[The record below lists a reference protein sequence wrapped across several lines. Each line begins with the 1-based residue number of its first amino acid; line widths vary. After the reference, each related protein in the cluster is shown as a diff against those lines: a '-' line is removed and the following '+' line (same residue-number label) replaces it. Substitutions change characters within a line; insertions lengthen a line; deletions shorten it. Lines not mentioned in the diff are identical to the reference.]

1 LQEQNFGLMGANQ
14 HPQEVRRR
22 LSFERRVDRI
32 ANARSVTFGLAMT
45 FFVLA
50 LVGGIVMRIA
60 DSHNFPSVGLAT
72 WWALQTVTTVGYG
85 DVVPTTTV
93 GKFVGG
99 IEMVIGISLI
109 SLLTAA
115 VTSTVIQRG
124 EAAAKEEDRI
134 RDGQTK
140 QTIIEGLAQVNDR
153 LSRIESELGKS

>member
-1 LQEQNFGLMGANQ
+1 MEHRAN
-14 HPQEVRRR
+14 
-22 LSFERRVDRI
+22 RI
-32 ANARSVTFGLAMT
+32 ANSRYVTFGLAIT
-45 FFVLA
+45 FFALA
-50 LVGGIVMRIA
+50 LVGGIVMRVV

-85 DVVPTTTV
+85 DVVPTTTTGKIV
-93 GKFVGG
+93 GS

-134 RDGQTK
+134 RDEQTSK
-140 QTIIEGLAQVNDR
+140 TIIDGLAQVDDR
-153 LSRIESELGKS
+153 LSRIESELGKA

>member
-1 LQEQNFGLMGANQ
+1 LREQNFGLMGAKQ
-14 HPQEVRRR
+14 HSPVRRG
-22 LSFERRVDRI
+22 LVERRASRI

-45 FFVLA
+45 FFALA
-50 LVGGIVMRIA
+50 LVGGIVMRVV

-93 GKFVGG
+93 GKVVGG

-124 EAAAKEEDRI
+124 ETAAKEKTASVTSRPSSRSS
-134 RDGQTK
+134 RDWLSW
-140 QTIIEGLAQVNDR
+140 TIV
-153 LSRIESELGKS
+153 